1 MKVEQKKLEFLKT
14 IFDSALS
21 LPYKKEIPKLDINSV
36 TTNKIKI
43 LEPSLSYA
51 FRLQKDESNLRFV
64 VNIYKYKNKRLFK
77 KNVYL
82 IQIDILNSGN
92 YIKETIVFDS
102 RIDSS
107 YNILNDIFNHFEERH
122 LQFKEDTLVD
132 KMNEYITECSKF
144 ISKDISRNAA
154 LEKILEK

>member
-1 MKVEQKKLEFLKT
+1 M
-14 IFDSALS
+14 
-21 LPYKKEIPKLDINSV
+21 
-36 TTNKIKI
+36 
-43 LEPSLSYA
+43 
-51 FRLQKDESNLRFV
+51 
-64 VNIYKYKNKRLFK
+64 
-77 KNVYL
+77 YL

-92 YIKETIVFDS
+92 ALKETIVFDS

-132 KMNEYITECSKF
+132 KMNEYTECSKF

-154 LEKILEK
+154 LEKILDK